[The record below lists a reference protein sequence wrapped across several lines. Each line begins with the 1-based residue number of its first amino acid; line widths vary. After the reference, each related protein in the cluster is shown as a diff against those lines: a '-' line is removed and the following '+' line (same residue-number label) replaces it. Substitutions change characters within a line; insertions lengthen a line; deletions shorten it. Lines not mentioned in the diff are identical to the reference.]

1 MTAYVHSFIMGESYR
16 ISDLHQLYATQ
27 TAEVCTLMHPCDTV
41 SAVDSQVGPLCV

>member
-27 TAEVCTLMHPCDTV
+27 TAEVCTLIHLCA
-41 SAVDSQVGPLCV
+41 AVDSQVGRLI